1 MLEYVNG
8 CNDEFLLVN
17 DDTMMRI
24 ERTGIDETLAL
35 KVECIILNTISETT
49 PVKNLSIWAELP
61 TINIPWTEWLV
72 YSVIFKWGT
81 KLLAATSS
89 NQFRLSVPL
98 VAPVDN
104 YDPSAFKDMDKG
116 DSSVSFVADDLS
128 DMDSLL
134 EDIIGDDFLDN
145 F

>member
-1 MLEYVNG
+1 M
-8 CNDEFLLVN
+8 
-17 DDTMMRI
+17 
-24 ERTGIDETLAL
+24 
-35 KVECIILNTISETT
+35 
-49 PVKNLSIWAELP
+49 KNLSIWTELP

-98 VAPVDN
+98 VAPIDN
-104 YDPSAFKDMDKG
+104 YDPSAFKNMDKG
-116 DSSVSFVADDLS
+116 VSSVSFVTDDLS

-134 EDIIGDDFLDN
+134 ENIMGDDFLDN

>member
-1 MLEYVNG
+1 ME
-8 CNDEFLLVN
+8 D
-17 DDTMMRI
+17 
-24 ERTGIDETLAL
+24 
-35 KVECIILNTISETT
+35 IISDSISETT
-49 PVKNLSIWAELP
+49 LVKNLSIWADLP
-61 TINIPWTEWLV
+61 SIKVPWTEWLI

-81 KLLAATSS
+81 KLVAATTS

-104 YDPSAFKDMDKG
+104 FDPSAFKDVDKG